1 MSSHQVHPIAGMSS
15 VRAASTGSARAA
27 SAGNDTGNGPA
38 VGGKVLP
45 PEAGQEPAKGAAL
58 ADAVSELNDY
68 VQTIQRDLEFSI
80 DHDSGRTIIKVID
93 SKNNEVIRQIP
104 SEEALS
110 LARRLDQLGGGSIL
124 KVKA

>member
-1 MSSHQVHPIAGMSS
+1 MSSQQLPQVSGSS
-15 VRAASTGSARAA
+15 SARVASPSSARTVSTGHDSGK
-27 SAGNDTGNGPA
+27 SPA

-45 PEAGQEPAKGAAL
+45 PDSSQQPAKGAAL

-68 VQTIQRDLEFSI
+68 VQKIQRDLEFSI
-80 DHDSGRTIIKVID
+80 DHDSGRTVIKVVD

-110 LARRLDQLGGGSIL
+110 LAHRLDELRGGSIL